1 MYNIL
6 GLKMEERRE
15 LPKNS
20 VTNSADPFRV
30 IALLSCLVAAIFQ
43 NHPIARIDGKE
54 KRRRLELVSNFS
66 HDDPAAVPWVPE
78 TFRAL
83 FPVAAYVLYCE
94 AARCGGLPTLARK
107 KPLVPRVQQRR
118 RWHIFCWDFLI
129 LWEKISI
136 NMPRTCLYNIFPL

>member
-6 GLKMEERRE
+6 SLKMEERRE

-43 NHPIARIDGKE
+43 NHPIARIDGNE

-66 HDDPAAVPWVPE
+66 HDDPAA
-78 TFRAL
+78 
-83 FPVAAYVLYCE
+83 AAMTHFLL
-94 AARCGGLPTLARK
+94 GFSNSLGK
-107 KPLVPRVQQRR
+107 K
-118 RWHIFCWDFLI
+118 
-129 LWEKISI
+129 SA
-136 NMPRTCLYNIFPL
+136 